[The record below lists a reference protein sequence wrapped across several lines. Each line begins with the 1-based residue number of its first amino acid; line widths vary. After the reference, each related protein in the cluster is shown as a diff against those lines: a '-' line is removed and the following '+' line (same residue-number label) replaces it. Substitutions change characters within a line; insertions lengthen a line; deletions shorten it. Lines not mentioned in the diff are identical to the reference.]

1 MQKIKLKIIT
11 NFQIIEKFIKDMY
24 LLKVKLSGRA
34 QNKTREVN
42 MTKKDKN
49 KVEDDDEIIEENEL
63 DGLDDEDLE
72 DDDLDDS
79 DDIDE
84 E

>member
-1 MQKIKLKIIT
+1 MA
-11 NFQIIEKFIKDMY
+11 E
-24 LLKVKLSGRA
+24 A

>member
-1 MQKIKLKIIT
+1 MA
-11 NFQIIEKFIKDMY
+11 E
-24 LLKVKLSGRA
+24 A
-34 QNKTREVN
+34 QNKTKEVN
-42 MTKKDKN
+42 MAKKN
-49 KVEDDDEIIEENEL
+49 KVEDDDEIIEEDEL

-79 DDIDE
+79 DETDE